1 MDTRRNE
8 FSKKGEEMGVSPVR
22 RRLIKTGAFV
32 PPVVLTLRSGAVRAQ
47 ASTASCLAAN
57 QEAAQEQQQ
66 QDPNFELS
74 PTEDNWLRSRVVIRE
89 ARRVRKKNGKWLVK
103 GDHVFKIYSHD
114 GRGATAWY
122 GLRPGRLGRRRYF
135 RDSGRFIEVYD
146 SKGETPLLTG
156 VLLFRRGNRLR
167 RYVAIHEYESYGI
180 VATDAQGDPILGED
194 GRPEIGA
201 VVDNT
206 GTLQS
211 QHVSASCWASLG
223 VSPTVQI

>member
-1 MDTRRNE
+1 MHTKKNE
-8 FSKKGEEMGVSPVR
+8 PAKNGEETGVSPLR
-22 RRLIKTGAFV
+22 RKLIKSGAFV

-57 QEAAQEQQQ
+57 QQAAQEQQ

-103 GDHVFKIYSHD
+103 GDHIFKIYSHE
-114 GRGATAWY
+114 GRAATAWY
-122 GLRPGRLGRRRYF
+122 GLRPGRLGRKRYF
-135 RDSGRFIEVYD
+135 SDSGRVIEVYD
-146 SKGETPLLTG
+146 PNGETPLLTG
-156 VLLFRRGNRLR
+156 VLLFRRGNKQR
-167 RYVAIHEYESYGI
+167 RYVAIQEYESYGI
-180 VATDAQGDPILGED
+180 VATDAQGDPLIGED

-201 VVDNT
+201 TVDNS
-206 GTLQS
+206 GRLQS